1 MGGNDA
7 VKFERNFMAPLR
19 NYAGKNLREALRNS
33 APKKQ
38 ETKRALQADL
48 KFARKALKFNCAVV
62 G

>member
-1 MGGNDA
+1 
-7 VKFERNFMAPLR
+7 MAPLR